1 MRLKILVIFL
11 LFFIYFALS
20 LSLESTNAIG
30 LYLVISLGLFFWGV
44 IEWKLFINRRNAES
58 RRRLEEQLAE
68 ITHTQSLISNNL
80 LNVMLIDD
88 VGNFL
93 YILQRDSIEE
103 DFSIDPISF
112 SKVLEVGLVEEGEVI
127 NLYPR
132 KGLLGSTLLHDQAEM
147 EEDVDEED
155 EEEDEDDVESIEALC
170 LRIVVDDLIN
180 PILEYPFIADD
191 QSFEIDSEEYT
202 EVNALCNEWYQ
213 KVCIIIKRYEHTNV
227 AVRLWQ

>member
-11 LFFIYFALS
+11 LFFVYFTLS
-20 LSLESTNAIG
+20 LKWELKALMRNQTK
-30 LYLVISLGLFFWGV
+30 ISLGLFFWGV
-44 IEWKLFINRRNAES
+44 IEWKLFINRRNAEN

-68 ITHTQSLISNNL
+68 IPHTQSLISNDL
-80 LNVMLIDD
+80 LNIMLIDD

-93 YILQRDSIEE
+93 YILQRDSLGE

-112 SKVLEVGLVEEGEVI
+112 SKVLEVALVEEGEIVI
-127 NLYPR
+127 LYPK
-132 KGLLGSTLLHDQAEM
+132 KGLLGSTLLHAQDVID
-147 EEDVDEED
+147 EDVDEED
-155 EEEDEDDVESIEALC
+155 EEDEGDVESIEALC

-180 PILEYPFIADD
+180 PILEYPFIADGH
-191 QSFEIDSEEYT
+191 SFEIDSEEYI

-213 KVCIIIKRYEHTNV
+213 KICIIIKRYEHTNV